1 MSTKTRGRPRN
12 TLKELVESGTWS
24 AGNRRHR
31 LLLWS
36 EDLPEDADPELLLAQ
51 RRYRTQFQGGGGW
64 SVWEARWFERRVRE
78 TAQHG

>member
-1 MSTKTRGRPRN
+1 MSPKTRGRPRN
-12 TLKELVESGTWS
+12 TLVGPVSSGRWD

-36 EDLPEDADPELLLAQ
+36 EDLPEDADPELQEAQ
-51 RRYRTQFQGGGGW
+51 SRYRIAFQGGGGW

-78 TAQHG
+78 LGGA